1 MFTNDEKKLL
11 EELEIDNV
19 NNLSDDDIVKIEN
32 IISNFLQSKGFD
44 KNYKLTEEGKLAESI
59 LDTISE
65 Y

>member
-11 EELEIDNV
+11 EELGIDNV
-19 NNLSDDDIVKIEN
+19 NNLSDYDIVKIEN

-59 LDTISE
+59 LDKISE
-65 Y
+65 C

>member
-19 NNLSDDDIVKIEN
+19 NNLSYHDIVKIEN

-59 LDTISE
+59 LDKISE

>member
-32 IISNFLQSKGFD
+32 IISNLLQAKGFD
-44 KNYKLTEEGKLAESI
+44 KNYKLTDEGKSVESI
-59 LDTISE
+59 LDKIGE
-65 Y
+65 L

>member
-19 NNLSDDDIVKIEN
+19 NNLSDDGIVKIEN

-59 LDTISE
+59 LDKISE

>member
-11 EELEIDNV
+11 EELGIDNV

-59 LDTISE
+59 LDKISE
-65 Y
+65 C

>member
-19 NNLSDDDIVKIEN
+19 NNFSDDIVKIEN
-32 IISNFLQSKGFD
+32 IISNFLQLKGFD

-59 LDTISE
+59 LDKISE

>member
-44 KNYKLTEEGKLAESI
+44 KN
-59 LDTISE
+59 
-65 Y
+65 